1 MKDCVFKLTILLIII
16 VFIVCLFQY
25 YGKNIPKSY
34 EGFVSGQCP
43 TTLIKDG
50 DKILLYNPDMVKV
63 PGVNPIV
70 FSCLKDYEKYIKWQR
85 ASGLNC
91 PLLHLEQVYDSQG
104 TSQYEIRNSFMEN
117 EPTGHLNHNLPNFH
131 KPPCMEKL
139 LDASVDNHKEFV
151 FQSLVQNMYPS
162 FDPYN
167 QDIGKVVE
175 HALN

>member
-1 MKDCVFKLTILLIII
+1 MKDYVFKFAIILIIFA
-16 VFIVCLFQY
+16 FIA
-25 YGKNIPKSY
+25 YGFKQHMTNIPKPY

-43 TTLIKDG
+43 TTLIKQG
-50 DKILLYNPDMVKV
+50 GQILLYNPDMAKV
-63 PGVNPIV
+63 PGVNPIA

-91 PLLHLEQVYDSQG
+91 PLLHLEQVFDTQG
-104 TSQYEIRNSFMEN
+104 TEQYEIRNSFMEN
-117 EPTGHLNHNLPNFH
+117 EPTGHLNHNLPNPH

-139 LDASVDNHKEFV
+139 LDASVDNHKYFN
-151 FQSLVQNMYPS
+151 QNMYQA

-167 QDIGKVVE
+167 QDIGTIME